1 MKKIEKPDHINNN
14 EFEYPDDDLAFLLWS
29 AEFNKELL
37 AFWKSIVK

>member
-1 MKKIEKPDHINNN
+1 MKKIEKPDHVDYD
-14 EFEYPDDDLAFLLWS
+14 EFRCPDDLAFMLWS